1 MQFENPEYVIVSAKE
16 ATLTV
21 NQVLRKTYFLLSLT
35 LLFSAFIALVTMTG
49 FLPYP
54 GPAVTL
60 IGMFGLMFLAQAL
73 RDSKWALSAVFAFT
87 GFMGYALAPL
97 LGMYLHSY
105 TNGGKLII
113 TALGGTGVIFLTLS
127 LYALITRKD
136 FSYMAGFLFVA
147 ISTAFLASIA
157 SLFLNIPILPIL
169 VSCAFV
175 LISSGLIL
183 FQTSQIIHGGERNY
197 IMATISLY
205 VSLFNLFVSLLN
217 ILSFF
222 GGGRRN

>member
-1 MQFENPEYVIVSAKE
+1 MQFNNTEYAVLSTKE
-16 ATLTV
+16 SSLTV

-35 LLFSAFIALVTMTG
+35 LLFSAFIATATMAG

-54 GPAVTL
+54 GPVVTL
-60 IGMFGLMFLAQAL
+60 IGMFGLMFLAQGL
-73 RDSKWALSAVFAFT
+73 SKSKWGLFAIFAFT
-87 GFMGYALAPL
+87 GFMGYALAPIL
-97 LGMYLHSY
+97 SAYLY
-105 TNGGKLII
+105 NNGGMLIL
-113 TALGGTGVIFLTLS
+113 TALGGTGTIFLALS
-127 LYALITRKD
+127 LYTVISRKD
-136 FSYMAGFLFVA
+136 FSYMGGFLFAA
-147 ISTAFLASIA
+147 ISAAFLASIA
-157 SLFLNIPILPIL
+157 SIFLSIPILPVL

-205 VSLFNLFVSLLN
+205 VSLFNLFISLLN

-222 GGGRRN
+222 GGSRRN

>member
-1 MQFENPEYVIVSAKE
+1 MQFDNPEYVVINRKE
-16 ATLTV
+16 AILSV
-21 NQVLRKTYFLLSLT
+21 NSVLRKTYFLLSLT
-35 LLFSAFIALVTMTG
+35 LLFSAFIAFITMNG
-49 FLPYP
+49 FLPYAGP
-54 GPAVTL
+54 GVTL
-60 IGMFGLMFLAQAL
+60 IGMFGLLFLAQAL
-73 RDSKWALSAVFAFT
+73 RDSKWGLFAVFAFT
-87 GFMGYALAPL
+87 GFMGYALAPML
-97 LGMYLHSY
+97 NYYLQAY
-105 TNGGKLII
+105 TNGRMLVA
-113 TALGGTGVIFLTLS
+113 TALGGTGVIFLSLS
-127 LYALITRKD
+127 FYALITRKD

-147 ISTAFLASIA
+147 ISAAFLASIA
-157 SLFLNIPILPIL
+157 SIFLHIPLLPII

-222 GGGRRN
+222 GGSRRS

>member
-1 MQFENPEYVIVSAKE
+1 MQFNNPEYVILNKKE
-16 ATLTV
+16 EVLAV

-35 LLFSAFIALVTMTG
+35 LIFSGLIAFATMAG
-49 FLPYP
+49 FLPYAGP
-54 GPAVTL
+54 GVTL
-60 IGMFGLMFLAQAL
+60 VGMFGLMFLAQAL
-73 RDSKWALSAVFAFT
+73 RNSRWGLFAVFAFT

-97 LGMYLHSY
+97 VSYYLASY
-105 TNGGKLII
+105 TNGSALVSA
-113 TALGGTGVIFLTLS
+113 ALGGTGVIFFTLS

-147 ISTAFLASIA
+147 ITTAFLASIA
-157 SLFLNIPILPIL
+157 SIFLSIPILPVL
-169 VSCAFV
+169 VSAAFV

-217 ILSFF
+217 ILGFF
-222 GGGRRN
+222 AGSRRN

>member
-1 MQFENPEYVIVSAKE
+1 MQFNNYEYVVLSKKE
-16 ATLTV
+16 AVLTV

-35 LLFSAFIALVTMTG
+35 LLFSALMSLITIMGL
-49 FLPYP
+49 LPSP
-54 GPAVTL
+54 RPAITI
-60 IGMFGLMFLAQAL
+60 IGMFGLMFLAQGL
-73 RDSKWALSAVFAFT
+73 SKGRWGLFAVFAFT

-97 LGMYLHSY
+97 LSFYLLTY
-105 TNGGKLII
+105 NNGPMLVL
-113 TALGGTGVIFLTLS
+113 TALGGTGTIFLTLS
-127 LYALITRKD
+127 LYTVINRKD
-136 FSYMAGFLFVA
+136 FSYMGGFLFAA
-147 ISTAFLASIA
+147 ISAAFLASIA
-157 SLFLNIPILPIL
+157 SIFLSIPILPVL

-175 LISSGLIL
+175 LVSSGLIL

-222 GGGRRN
+222 GGSRRN